1 MEPKSFVETFEAIR
15 RRRGLST
22 CAVARGAG
30 LSEASIRRFTKLK
43 DPTIP
48 LSTVV
53 ALATGLGLT
62 LEDEDCKALL
72 RSAGY
77 EPSDL
82 SFYLKAIRENW
93 PEDEGLRITINHL
106 RMQIS
111 QARLFTTDLLVAAPM
126 TDIQST
132 SMEVDMYLRCLIA
145 SGLLLNMQFK
155 EYDKIAHPY
164 KGQRKERK
172 AKSAK
177 EE

>member
-1 MEPKSFVETFEAIR
+1 MEPESFIETFEAIR
-15 RRRGLST
+15 QRKGLSKN
-22 CAVARGAG
+22 AVTRGAG
-30 LSEASIRRFTKLK
+30 LRESSIRRLLKLK
-43 DPTIP
+43 KPDPP
-48 LSTVV
+48 LTTVL

-72 RSAGY
+72 SSAGY

-82 SFYLKAIRENW
+82 SLYLQSIRKNW
-93 PEDEGLRITINHL
+93 PKDEGLRITINHL

-111 QARLFTTDLLVAAPM
+111 QARLLTSDLLVAAPM

-145 SGLLLNMQFK
+145 SGLLLKMQFA

-164 KGQRKERK
+164 RGSREKRKP
-172 AKSAK
+172 K